1 VLKKKE
7 KNVAQFCDK
16 YDEAVA
22 NVGTTRINTKDFEE
36 IKIIGRGG
44 FGTVKLVKR
53 TTTGEVLALKCMS
66 KYKMVQTTLTEGIDF
81 NWASD
86 IWAERDILTSANS
99 PWVLAMR
106 YAFQDEQYLYAALEY
121 MGGGDLLNCMEN
133 HEFPEEWAK
142 FYVKEML
149 LAIEVVHNIGYVHR
163 DIKPDN
169 VLLDASGHVKLADF
183 GTCTRIID
191 ERGRAK
197 ARDLIGTHDYLAPEV
212 LAVKSYDGKA
222 AKSYTKAVDIWA
234 IGCIMAELMTSKP
247 IFYTKNADKS
257 KDPYHVD
264 QLREIIRI
272 MGCPVSVDGK
282 PKDPSREWQGMNQ
295 LPKYK
300 KLQEDFPVNSI
311 PPHIG
316 LETYLRQKSPSL
328 QRGSERT
335 AKAKLKL
342 LVSLLRMDPQLRV
355 SAQAA
360 LQTKY
365 FKDTDFSKV
374 NAFEGVA
381 DFDAYPKREYK
392 VPEDK
397 GSGKKVGAGVD
408 TSKPFFPEFN
418 PARTP
423 KRFAVADEA
432 CESRQKKGKV

>member
-1 VLKKKE
+1 MKGSAPGSKDGLSISACREIGLLRELQHENIIKVQQVFVNHESRDVWLLFPYAEYDLWGIITYHHKKARRHPGFCPPPEAFLKSVMWQILVGIHYLHSNWVLHRDLKP
-7 KNVAQFCDK
+7 
-16 YDEAVA
+16 A
-22 NVGTTRINTKDFEE
+22 NILVMGPDSPEC
-36 IKIIGRGG
+36 
-44 FGTVKLVKR
+44 GTVKIADLGMAR
-53 TTTGEVLALKCMS
+53 LFNAPLKPLS
-66 KYKMVQTTLTEGIDF
+66 QVD
-81 NWASD
+81 
-86 IWAERDILTSANS
+86 
-99 PWVLAMR
+99 P
-106 YAFQDEQYLYAALEY
+106 
-121 MGGGDLLNCMEN
+121 
-133 HEFPEEWAK
+133 
-142 FYVKEML
+142 
-149 LAIEVVHNIGYVHR
+149 VVVTFWYR
-163 DIKPDN
+163 
-169 VLLDASGHVKLADF
+169 
-183 GTCTRIID
+183 
-191 ERGRAK
+191 
-197 ARDLIGTHDYLAPEV
+197 APE
-212 LAVKSYDGKA
+212 LLMASKH
-222 AKSYTKAVDIWA
+222 YTKAVDIWA

>member
-1 VLKKKE
+1 MGPDSPE
-7 KNVAQFCDK
+7 C
-16 YDEAVA
+16 
-22 NVGTTRINTKDFEE
+22 
-36 IKIIGRGG
+36 
-44 FGTVKLVKR
+44 GTVKIADLGMAR
-53 TTTGEVLALKCMS
+53 LFNAPLKPLS
-66 KYKMVQTTLTEGIDF
+66 QVD
-81 NWASD
+81 
-86 IWAERDILTSANS
+86 
-99 PWVLAMR
+99 P
-106 YAFQDEQYLYAALEY
+106 
-121 MGGGDLLNCMEN
+121 
-133 HEFPEEWAK
+133 
-142 FYVKEML
+142 
-149 LAIEVVHNIGYVHR
+149 VVVTFWYR
-163 DIKPDN
+163 
-169 VLLDASGHVKLADF
+169 
-183 GTCTRIID
+183 
-191 ERGRAK
+191 
-197 ARDLIGTHDYLAPEV
+197 APE
-212 LAVKSYDGKA
+212 LLMASKH
-222 AKSYTKAVDIWA
+222 YTKAVDIWA

-381 DFDAYPKREYK
+381 DFDAYPKGEYK